1 MTRRNA
7 LTPLLGFAAGAALT
21 VPVATLSG
29 ESLTGHLLPTL
40 IRTAGVLL
48 VLLVAGRVFNAWL
61 KESHAS
67 TCQELRA
74 AAEQRVSF
82 QAELDTRAL
91 DLTRREARLAQT
103 EAATEAQRHEM
114 EHALL
119 QETAHRVQLE
129 ADFNELAEDYNLLVA
144 GTLQQSANV
153 FRPRETRP
161 PVSGTAPLLSMPLP
175 VRVKDAT
182 RQQIKDAARPVTDV
196 TRHDRATSTLP

>member
-7 LTPLLGFAAGAALT
+7 LTPFLGFAAGAALT
-21 VPVATLSG
+21 FPLATLSG
-29 ESLTGHLLPTL
+29 ESLTGHLVPTL
-40 IRTAGVLL
+40 IRTTGVLL
-48 VLLVAGRVFNAWL
+48 LLLAAGRVFNAWL

-67 TCQELRA
+67 TCRELQA

-82 QAELDTRAL
+82 QKELDTRAL
-91 DLTRREARLAQT
+91 DLTLRESRLAQT
-103 EAATEAQRHEM
+103 EAAAEAQRREM
-114 EHALL
+114 QHALL

-129 ADFNELAEDYNLLVA
+129 ADFSALAEDYNLLVA
-144 GTLQQSANV
+144 STLQQSANV

-161 PVSGTAPLLSMPLP
+161 PVSGTAPLLPMPLP
-175 VRVKDAT
+175 IRIKDAT